1 MQEKILPNQANS
13 TSNNHSGEVI
23 QNHVTYDIS
32 VTYLINIKIKNSEF
46 ENE

>member
-1 MQEKILPNQANS
+1 MQEKTLPNPKTR
-13 TSNNHSGEVI
+13 TSNIHSGEVI